1 MRKINLTR
9 LLVSIG
15 LLLFL
20 VIALPEVLPSGPDIA
35 YATTIEKEK
44 TPDYKLNLKSIP
56 LVKGKTF
63 ALKVYNTGA
72 DAKVSFKSA
81 DPSIASVNDTGEI
94 TANKVGSTSIEVT
107 VKSGDTST
115 TLTCD
120 VIVGPPA
127 FSVKMAKT
135 RIILGLNS
143 CDTLSVT
150 MKPLNTTESA
160 KFSSYDPTIASVS
173 ASGRITAKNL
183 GLTYLFAEI
192 DAVND
197 DGSRKF
203 DKCMVIVT
211 STEQVALFEEYF
223 DNHPE
228 LNMVPVQ
235 DLRKALEEF
244 FNGKADDAETEAN
257 DTAPTVEQLSEFLE
271 KSFDLEAIR
280 KAMKEMAEKALQAAQ
295 ASLQTTIEKK

>member
-1 MRKINLTR
+1 MRNKFLVK

-20 VIALPEVLPSGPDIA
+20 VIALPAVLPSGPGIA

-63 ALKVYNTGA
+63 ALKVYNTGS
-72 DAKVSFKSA
+72 DAKLSYKSA
-81 DPSIASVNDTGEI
+81 DPSIASVSDTGEI

-107 VKSGDTST
+107 VKSGDAST
-115 TLTCD
+115 ILTCD
-120 VIVGPPA
+120 IIVGPPA
-127 FSVKMAKT
+127 FSVKMAKS

-143 CDTLSVT
+143 SDTLSVIL
-150 MKPLNTTESA
+150 KPLNTTENA

-173 ASGRITAKNL
+173 ASGRITARNF

-192 DAVND
+192 DALNE

-203 DKCMVIVT
+203 DTCMVIVANA
-211 STEQVALFEEYF
+211 EQVEAFEEYF
-223 DNHPE
+223 SSHPE
-228 LNMVPVQ
+228 LNLVYEQ
-235 DLRKALEEF
+235 DLRAALEDF
-244 FNGKADDAETEAN
+244 FNVNAVNAETGEVM
-257 DTAPTVEQLSEFLE
+257 APTADELSQFLE
-271 KSFDLEAIR
+271 KRFDLESLR
-280 KAMKEMAEKALQAAQ
+280 NVLKEMQEKALQAAQ
-295 ASLQTTIEKK
+295 ALLQQNLEKK